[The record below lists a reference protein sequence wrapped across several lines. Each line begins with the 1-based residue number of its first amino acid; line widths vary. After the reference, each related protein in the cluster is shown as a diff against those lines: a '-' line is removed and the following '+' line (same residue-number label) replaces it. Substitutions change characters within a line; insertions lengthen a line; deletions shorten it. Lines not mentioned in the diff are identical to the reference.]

1 MLSLLKASME
11 YVAVASLAGA
21 NEGSLYDSSVASL
34 MKKFGEVRSVPLV
47 EATNML
53 ELVASSVLPKAKQSI
68 LAECINAKVLLAGE
82 SSTAKK
88 MQSHNHVEAYL
99 TGVEW
104 DQLKNTDV
112 YSDTDC
118 LHMLAGRMLRIG
130 LLHPSEP
137 TSKNI
142 VSLLTAARANAGT
155 GVTGLELIRE
165 FKAIHKSLA
174 PGYHECAQGPTTYPS
189 TTETF
194 KALQPAIFA
203 EAYKGEA
210 APVPSKIP
218 RVQILRVQYAQPCR
232 STKAS
237 CKGVP
242 PQKAAASNSTLQ
254 MQHMVA
260 GAMHAFANLQEKQQP
275 RAILDRNQSLAV
287 DNTASSGVRLSNTAS
302 SLCGVEVPEPP
313 STGTGQERAMQLAT
327 PQKAKSPWPPIPLSW
342 SAEPPAAPVPLPA
355 VPEPPAAPV
364 PLPAAQLPLP
374 AVPVPAKV
382 AVKNHMELMEAM
394 KKHLQK
400 SDASAPAAAAKALLK
415 RPAAAMGGSAP
426 SSAGEGFASPAAKLA
441 KGWRVEQRVR
451 HSGYNKGQAYM
462 LYYSPKGKQY
472 RSLREIENAT

>member
-1 MLSLLKASME
+1 
-11 YVAVASLAGA
+11 
-21 NEGSLYDSSVASL
+21 
-34 MKKFGEVRSVPLV
+34 
-47 EATNML
+47 
-53 ELVASSVLPKAKQSI
+53 
-68 LAECINAKVLLAGE
+68 
-82 SSTAKK
+82 
-88 MQSHNHVEAYL
+88 
-99 TGVEW
+99 
-104 DQLKNTDV
+104 
-112 YSDTDC
+112 
-118 LHMLAGRMLRIG
+118 MLAGRMLRIG

-142 VSLLTAARANAGT
+142 VSLLTAARDNAGT
-155 GVTGLELIRE
+155 GVNGLELIRE

-174 PGYHECAQGPTTYPS
+174 QGYHGCTQGPTTYPS

-210 APVPSKIP
+210 APVPSRIP

-242 PQKAAASNSTLQ
+242 AQKAAASNSTLQ

-260 GAMHAFANLQEKQQP
+260 GAMHVFANLQEKQQP
-275 RAILDRNQSLAV
+275 RAILDLNQSFAGH
-287 DNTASSGVRLSNTAS
+287 NTASSGVRLYNTAS
-302 SLCGVEVPEPP
+302 SLCGVGVSDPT

-342 SAEPPAAPVPLPA
+342 SAEPLAAGCHLVPL
-355 VPEPPAAPV
+355 PAAPV
-364 PLPAAQLPLP
+364 PLPAAQVPLP
-374 AVPVPAKV
+374 AAPVPAKV
-382 AVKNHMELMEAM
+382 AVKNHMELMEDM